1 MSGGAAVGA
10 ADGEDFSREP
20 VASVYCPVCAAI
32 MRVCWAEASKEAFD
46 MCLEVLSATHLAKK
60 KSKVK
65 ECGNVGMRAWML
77 CAGRLEPNK
86 AATH

>member
-46 MCLEVLSATHLAKK
+46 MCLEVPKRHSFGQKK
-60 KSKVK
+60 
-65 ECGNVGMRAWML
+65 E
-77 CAGRLEPNK
+77 
-86 AATH
+86 